1 MRKGDSE
8 SAFMFDMAYLPFVI
22 IFGAIL
28 IYIAIDRKNI
38 EAHGP
43 LLIRKTNR
51 GKVPIINVARR
62 FRRFWTWLGTIAV
75 VAGFIASFIGIYL
88 FTAMLIESI
97 ITTTPAVGAGVV
109 LPSPVA
115 IRGGG
120 FVGVP
125 VWYWLIAIISLLVVH
140 EGLHG
145 IVGASQGMKIKKLG
159 WIILAV
165 LPLGA
170 FVEPDEVDVKKK
182 PAMKQLRFFA
192 AGSFAN
198 FILAFLIALVIS
210 PMIMNPV
217 SVAAPGL
224 QVFPQEGYPFA
235 QSEALITRTD
245 NFSQGLNPKFILRS
259 IGGQATAN
267 FEEVTQKLEEMS
279 IIPGQTIEL
288 NVDVYY
294 GNVMDNVDI
303 TIEAATNPNNE
314 SKGYIGILFD
324 NRESYVVKQEFLPYR
339 GVIFW
344 VTEAL
349 FWVFLI
355 NLGVGLFNMMPIGPL
370 DGGRMYALVFQR
382 IFPKRHR
389 LASSLLSW
397 ILFAI
402 LLAIIIPGFVS
413 NFV

>member
-1 MRKGDSE
+1 
-8 SAFMFDMAYLPFVI
+8 MFDMAYLPFVI
-22 IFGAIL
+22 IFGAII
-28 IYIAIDRKNI
+28 IYMALDRKNI

-43 LLIRKTNR
+43 LLIRKTDR

-62 FRRFWTWLGTIAV
+62 FRRFWTWVGTIAV

-88 FTAMLIESI
+88 FLAMLIESI

-109 LPSPVA
+109 LPWTVA
-115 IRGGG
+115 VRGGG

-125 VWYWLIAIISLLVVH
+125 VWYWLLAIISLLVVH

-170 FVEPDEVDVKKK
+170 FVEPDEEDVKKK
-182 PAMKQLRFFA
+182 SPMKQLRFFA

-198 FILAFLIALVIS
+198 FLFALLIALVIS

-217 SVAAPGL
+217 SMAAPGL
-224 QVFPQEGYPFA
+224 RVYPHADYPFA
-235 QSEALITRTD
+235 QSQALISRTD
-245 NFSQGLNPKFILRS
+245 NFSQVLNPKFILRS
-259 IGGQATAN
+259 IDGQATAD
-267 FEEVTQKLEEMS
+267 FGEVTQTLEEMAIS
-279 IIPGQTIEL
+279 PGQTIEL

-294 GNVMDNVDI
+294 GNALDNVDI
-303 TIEAATNPNNE
+303 TVEAATHPQDD
-314 SKGYIGILFD
+314 SRGYIGILFD
-324 NRESYVVKQEFLPYR
+324 EQDSFVVRQEFLPYR
-339 GVIFW
+339 GIIFW

-349 FWVFLI
+349 FWIFLI

-382 IFPKRHR
+382 IFPKRHKVASR
-389 LASSLLSW
+389 LLTW